1 MHPDYGRRCI
11 FCLILASWPFDVC
24 ILIEL
29 HQTGI
34 ELSGIPTREKVRVR
48 KEGVGKR
55 KEESV
60 G

>member
-1 MHPDYGRRCI
+1 M
-11 FCLILASWPFDVC
+11 C

-48 KEGVGKR
+48 KEGVSKR